1 MASTS
6 ETKKTVTLRS
16 CDGVEITVG
25 VEAAAM
31 CRVLSDIMEDVNG
44 DEPVPIMNV
53 NARCLKKVMDY
64 CNKHVAVAA
73 AAVTDG
79 DDRKAVEEGMKKW
92 EKKYISVS
100 TNDLFRI
107 IMAANYLNIK
117 GLVDLATQQI
127 ADLIKGKRT
136 EEIREFFGIQNDF
149 TPEEEAE
156 YREKYKWAFE

>member
-1 MASTS
+1 
-6 ETKKTVTLRS
+6 
-16 CDGVEITVG
+16 
-25 VEAAAM
+25 M
-31 CRVLSDIMEDVNG
+31 CRVLSDIMEDVDG
-44 DEPVPIMNV
+44 GGSDESVPIMNV
-53 NARCLKKVMDY
+53 NAKYLKKVMDY
-64 CNKHVAVAA
+64 CDKHVATAA

-79 DDRKAVEEGMKKW
+79 DDQKAVEELKKW

-100 TNDLFRI
+100 TNDLFCI

-127 ADLIKGKRT
+127 ANLIKGKRT

-156 YREKYKWAFE
+156 YREKYEWAFE

>member
-16 CDGVEITVG
+16 SDGVEITVG

-31 CRVLSDIMEDVNG
+31 CRVLSNIMEDVGG

-53 NARCLKKVMDY
+53 NAKYLKVVMDY
-64 CNKHVAVAA
+64 CNKHVAAAA
-73 AAVTDG
+73 AAVNDG
-79 DDRKAVEEGMKKW
+79 DDKKVAEELKKW

-107 IMAANYLNIK
+107 ITAANYLNIE
-117 GLVDLATQQI
+117 GLMDLATQQI
-127 ADLIKGKRT
+127 ANLMKGKRT

-156 YREKYKWAFE
+156 YREKNEWAFK